1 MPRIPRHLTFA
12 IAVLLFAGCAQQQ
25 PVHPIGKV
33 AVGVLHGDAQ
43 SRCSWLSN
51 PSGDVE
57 VQWPAEFEVRFTPRV
72 ELVRSGQVV
81 ARDGQRVAT
90 LVRGSAAATPGCP
103 LPEGHRAV
111 QGGPPQLNPGT
122 PPSDDAAQ

>member
-1 MPRIPRHLTFA
+1 MPHMPRHLTFA
-12 IAVLLFAGCAQQQ
+12 VAVLLLAGCAQQ
-25 PVHPIGKV
+25 PVHPIGRV

-43 SRCSWLSN
+43 SKCSWLSN

-57 VQWPAEFEVRFTPRV
+57 VQWPAEFTVRFTPLV
-72 ELVRSGQVV
+72 ELVRSGTVI

-90 LVRGSAAATPGCP
+90 FVRGSATATPGCP
-103 LPEGHRAV
+103 LPRGHRAI

-122 PPSDDAAQ
+122 PRPSSPRSS